1 MASRRTSGSTA
12 KKTTGAT
19 QRRRASAASSDAL
32 EHVQIIIN
40 GRTVF
45 DDNVDPTKFKIRFG
59 IGAKANSAPY
69 PPFPK

>member
-1 MASRRTSGSTA
+1 MAPRRTSGSTG
-12 KKTTGAT
+12 KKTTSAAK
-19 QRRRASAASSDAL
+19 RRRASTASSDGL

-40 GRTVF
+40 GKTVF

-69 PPFPK
+69 PPFPE